1 MKNVFKGATYGT
13 IKCKNLDELQKAIIS
28 GGYFKRTP
36 NDDFY
41 YRAVPCSQ
49 YLPDDVVLLERRC
62 TTSKTTYCTFFYKIE
77 KDEKEKIYSGKNLEN
92 VILKNVEDW
101 AREIKPETMTAFHG
115 KRFRSFINAI
125 PEEFL
130 CKDKFFDKLKSSL
143 KKGFIKRFGD
153 NFKNEN
159 VQNFVKACQ
168 KVIIDK
174 QKEQKERI

>member
-41 YRAVPCSQ
+41 YRAVPYSK
-49 YLPDDVVLLERRC
+49 YLPENVVLLERRC
-62 TTSKTTYCTFFYKIE
+62 TTSKTTYCTFFYIFE
-77 KDEKEKIYSGKNLEN
+77 KDEKEKIYSGESLEN

-101 AREIKPETMTAFHG
+101 AKEIKPNTMTAFHG
-115 KRFRSFINAI
+115 KRYKSFINAI
-125 PEEFL
+125 PNEFL
-130 CKDKFFDKLKSSL
+130 CKNKFFDKMKASL
-143 KKGFIKRFGD
+143 IKGFKKRFGD
-153 NFKNEN
+153 NFNNEN
-159 VQNFVKACQ
+159 VQNFVNACQ

>member
-1 MKNVFKGATYGT
+1 MRKVFNGSTYDT
-13 IKCKNLDELQKAIIS
+13 IKCGNVEELKKTLRK
-28 GGYFKRTP
+28 GRFFKRTET
-36 NDDFY
+36 DDFY

-77 KDEKEKIYSGKNLEN
+77 KDEKEKIYSGESLEN

-101 AREIKPETMTAFHG
+101 AKEINPNTMTAFHG
-115 KRFRSFINAI
+115 KRYKSFINAI
-125 PEEFL
+125 PNEFL
-130 CKDKFFDKLKSSL
+130 CKNKFFDKMKASL
-143 KKGFIKRFGD
+143 IKGFKKRFGD
-153 NFKNEN
+153 NFNNEN
-159 VQNFVKACQ
+159 VQNFVNACQ

>member
-1 MKNVFKGATYGT
+1 MRKVFNGSTYDT
-13 IKCKNLDELQKAIIS
+13 IKCGNVEELKKTLRK
-28 GGYFKRTP
+28 GRFFKRTET
-36 NDDFY
+36 DDFY

-77 KDEKEKIYSGKNLEN
+77 KDEKEKIYSGESLEN

-101 AREIKPETMTAFHG
+101 AKEIKPNTMTAFHG
-115 KRFRSFINAI
+115 KRYKSFINAI
-125 PEEFL
+125 PNEFL
-130 CKDKFFDKLKSSL
+130 CKNKFFDKMKASL
-143 KKGFIKRFGD
+143 IKGFKKRFGD

-159 VQNFVKACQ
+159 VQNFVNACQ

>member
-1 MKNVFKGATYGT
+1 MRKVFNGSTYDT
-13 IKCKNLDELQKAIIS
+13 IKCGNVEELKKTLRKGS
-28 GGYFKRTP
+28 FFKRTETD
-36 NDDFY
+36 NFY

-101 AREIKPETMTAFHG
+101 AREIKFETMTAFHG

-159 VQNFVKACQ
+159 VQNFVKACE
-168 KVIIDK
+168 KVINDK

>member
-1 MKNVFKGATYGT
+1 MRKVFNGSTYDT
-13 IKCKNLDELQKAIIS
+13 IKCGNVEELEKTLRK
-28 GGYFKRTP
+28 GRFFKRTETD
-36 NDDFY
+36 NFY

-49 YLPDDVVLLERRC
+49 YLPNVVVLLERRC

-77 KDEKEKIYSGKNLEN
+77 KDEKEKIYAGKDLEN

-159 VQNFVKACQ
+159 VQQFVKACQ

-174 QKEQKERI
+174 QQEQKERI

>member
-1 MKNVFKGATYGT
+1 MRKVFNGSTYDT
-13 IKCKNLDELQKAIIS
+13 IKCGNVEELKKTLRK
-28 GGYFKRTP
+28 GRFFKRTET
-36 NDDFY
+36 DDFY

-77 KDEKEKIYSGKNLEN
+77 KDEKEKIYSGESLEN

-101 AREIKPETMTAFHG
+101 AKEIKPNTMTAFHG
-115 KRFRSFINAI
+115 KRYKSFINAI
-125 PEEFL
+125 PNEFL
-130 CKDKFFDKLKSSL
+130 CKNKFFDKMKASL
-143 KKGFIKRFGD
+143 IKGFKKRFGD

-159 VQNFVKACQ
+159 VQNFVNACQ
-168 KVIIDK
+168 KVIIDN